1 MFLIISPEDIVVYQ
15 IYTNLIK
22 KEITYIHELI
32 SFASL
37 DLIEINEPTTN
48 SMFLKTVDRFLDY
61 NVSAFSTAGKMKF
74 LLVHEVKI
82 GEESLKVFFNE
93 VYEYYAKALLN
104 PFIDK
109 NTKIFSSNF
118 DGKIKQS
125 FKKHIG

>member
-48 SMFLKTVDRFLDY
+48 SMFLKTVDKFLDY

-82 GEESLKVFFNE
+82 NEESLKAFFYE

-109 NTKIFSSNF
+109 NTKIFSGNF
-118 DGKIKQS
+118 DSKIKQS